1 MDSAPRI
8 SLEQWRTFVA
18 VVEAGG
24 QAAAAARLHKSQS
37 TVTYA
42 VKQLQALL
50 GVQAFET
57 RGRRAVPTATGQL
70 LYQRAKAILEDA
82 EGLERSAKRLS
93 AGWEP
98 EISIAVEMLFP
109 TSLLLAALAR
119 FGEESPHTHVEVYES
134 VIGGTQEMLADG
146 RVDLALTPHVP
157 QGFESSPLMMMRFL
171 PLAHPRHALHRLGR
185 PLTMRDLRKH
195 RQVVVRDTGAKRD
208 KKAVFFQAEQRW
220 TVGHFATS
228 VSAVAAGHGFAWF
241 PVEKVAGEIAAGL
254 LAPLPLAEG
263 GERRVEVH
271 LAYRDRE
278 SAGPGVLR
286 LAQVVR
292 EGVAAVRE
300 GGAGR

>member
-1 MDSAPRI
+1 MDSTPRVT
-8 SLEQWRTFVA
+8 LEQWRTFVA

-50 GVQAFET
+50 GVTAFEA

-70 LYQRAKAILEDA
+70 LYQRAKAILEEA
-82 EGLERSAKRLS
+82 EGLERSARRLS

-98 EISIAVEMLFP
+98 EIAIAVEMLFP

-157 QGFESSPLMMMRFL
+157 QGFESAPLMTMRFV
-171 PLAHPRHALHRLGR
+171 PLAHPGHALHRLGR

-195 RQVVVRDTGAKRD
+195 RQVVVRDTGTRRD
-208 KKAVFFQAEQRW
+208 KKAVFIQAEERW

-241 PVEKVAGEIAAGL
+241 PVEKVGAEIAAGL
-254 LAPLPLAEG
+254 LAPLPMAEG

-292 EGVAAVRE
+292 DCVAAARD
-300 GGAGR
+300 GAAGR

>member
-1 MDSAPRI
+1 MESAPRI

-50 GVQAFET
+50 GVRAFET

-82 EGLERSAKRLS
+82 DGLERSAKRLS

-98 EISIAVEMLFP
+98 EIAIAVEMLFP

-119 FGEESPHTHVEVYES
+119 FGGESPHTHVEVYES
-134 VIGGTQEMLADG
+134 VIGGTQEMLVDG
-146 RVDLALTPHVP
+146 RADLALTPHVP
-157 QGFESSPLMMMRFL
+157 QGFESSPLMTMRFV

-208 KKAVFFQAEQRW
+208 KKAVFIQAEQRW

-271 LAYRDRE
+271 LAFRDRE

-292 EGVAAVRE
+292 ECVAAAGE
-300 GGAGR
+300 GGAAR